1 MERSDLF
8 SLIKGPGRLELVVV
22 LLCVVVLFLALY
34 SVRRELS
41 ADLAL
46 GVPMVVSVEVLVAS
60 DELGGF
66 KATSSSLG
74 SNFGVFGCNDR
85 FSVVELSLFFEDDG
99 WPAVGFWILLLVLV
113 CFS

>member
-34 SVRRELS
+34 GVRRELS

-46 GVPMVVSVEVLVAS
+46 GVPMVVSVEILVAS
-60 DELGGF
+60 EELVGF
-66 KATSSSLG
+66 KATYSSTLG
-74 SNFGVFGCNDR
+74 SNFGVFGCDDR
-85 FSVVELSLFFEDDG
+85 FSVVELSLFFEGDG
-99 WPAVGFWILLLVLV
+99 WPAVGFWILV
-113 CFS
+113 CWY